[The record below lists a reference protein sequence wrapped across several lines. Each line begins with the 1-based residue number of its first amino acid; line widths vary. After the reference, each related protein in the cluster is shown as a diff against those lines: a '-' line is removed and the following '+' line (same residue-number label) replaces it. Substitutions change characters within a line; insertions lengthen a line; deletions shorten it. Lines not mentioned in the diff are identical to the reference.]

1 MCAYDLKYGTLEIP
15 GIGDGEPIFI
25 IRARDALA
33 VGVLD
38 EYIYFADEAGL
49 SEITDGVQL
58 AKEQFESWQK
68 KNGTRLPS

>member
-1 MCAYDLKYGTLEIP
+1 MAVDAKYGSLEIP
-15 GIGDGEPIFI
+15 RIGDDEPIFI

-49 SEITDGVQL
+49 TEVTDGVQL
-58 AKEQFESWQK
+58 AKDQFESWQK
-68 KNGTRLPS
+68 KNGTRLPT